1 MPDISG
7 NSCTAPVNSAC
18 CVSPSAGGNPRSA
31 RISRR
36 QALPRRRR
44 RPICR
49 WCEHPGPVPGR
60 WPRRSGPGTGATVRA
75 TVLSPGASALGTS
88 CCAHQP
94 SPTATAPS
102 PGLSPS
108 YPSPSPLSLLPVLT
122 LCLPD
127 SNRRKCGFHLGF
139 GLAYVNEEP
148 GRVDIVSD
156 LLESSFAGEIQIYTS
171 DLSRVE
177 VAFSNSEKSQQDLD
191 EETQAKIDG
200 LWPTGL

>member
-1 MPDISG
+1 MPKRFETNCRTTFQFQLAISMPDISG

-31 RISRR
+31 RISRL

-75 TVLSPGASALGTS
+75 TVLSPGVSALGTS

-94 SPTATAPS
+94 SPTVTPPS
-102 PGLSPS
+102 PALSPS
-108 YPSPSPLSLLPVLT
+108 YPSPSPLSLLAVLM

-127 SNRRKCGFHLGF
+127 SGRRKCGFHLGF
-139 GLAYVNEEP
+139 GLVLQL
-148 GRVDIVSD
+148 RVMRKHAQVFFFSYGPFIMGDSH
-156 LLESSFAGEIQIYTS
+156 SFVASFKIRP
-171 DLSRVE
+171 RVT
-177 VAFSNSEKSQQDLD
+177 L
-191 EETQAKIDG
+191 
-200 LWPTGL
+200 

>member
-31 RISRR
+31 RISRL

-60 WPRRSGPGTGATVRA
+60 CPRRSGPGTGATVRA

-94 SPTATAPS
+94 SPTATPPS
-102 PGLSPS
+102 PALSPS

-127 SNRRKCGFHLGF
+127 SSRPKCGFHLGF
-139 GLAYVNEEP
+139 GLGRDSVDSALCVVRVFGSLGHGVVAAALEP
-148 GRVDIVSD
+148 VTLAVHLQDVDVV
-156 LLESSFAGEIQIYTS
+156 GEP
-171 DLSRVE
+171 V
-177 VAFSNSEKSQQDLD
+177 QQCSG
-191 EETQAKIDG
+191 E
-200 LWPTGL
+200 PF